1 MTILNVEPGVYKPKV
16 ALLSNGEFSLSVEIS
31 SHILSNFSGL
41 NEGFEAVVKTAP
53 VEGSIIK
60 TAPLSEPIDS

>member
-53 VEGSIIK
+53 KPSFNPENS
-60 TAPLSEPIDS
+60 SS

>member
-53 VEGSIIK
+53 V
-60 TAPLSEPIDS
+60 